1 MAHKKFIKEDDQ
13 EKMRLIKDW
22 RVVVIFDF
30 SSPRFSIYPHKVSVI
45 LHIVWQLSS
54 LFPSYSWAGVV
65 WGRCSTEEQHY
76 DGETAFWRI
85 RIRWRF
91 FVQLKEGGSLHKIK
105 CKASGSPQFGI
116 PQFGGEITDL
126 PQWRN
131 RLAHGT
137 YRQYTVE
144 QCRGC
149 EFEPH
154 LGKEKYFCLL
164 YF

>member
-1 MAHKKFIKEDDQ
+1 MQ
-13 EKMRLIKDW
+13 GQR
-22 RVVVIFDF
+22 
-30 SSPRFSIYPHKVSVI
+30 
-45 LHIVWQLSS
+45 
-54 LFPSYSWAGVV
+54 
-65 WGRCSTEEQHY
+65 
-76 DGETAFWRI
+76 
-85 RIRWRF
+85 
-91 FVQLKEGGSLHKIK
+91 
-105 CKASGSPQFGI
+105 GSPQFGI

-154 LGKEKYFCLL
+154 LGNKIFLNGLNQYIQSFFTSRRLSHRLVSVKKIKIKNKKGNFCVLV
-164 YF
+164 